1 MSDYENILPPQYC
14 VKGIAVKDD
23 ASGQR
28 QMKFTN
34 REEDYDEGEEG
45 EEDEEYEEGDEEEED
60 EGGHTVRPSGNTR
73 ACKRSKTYIEKISVK
88 QKTLLHNINIA
99 S

>member
-1 MSDYENILPPQYC
+1 MYKSYVLESFTIQIFPPQYRDI
-14 VKGIAVKDD
+14 GIARQDD
-23 ASGQR
+23 VSGQR
-28 QMKFTN
+28 HTKFTN

-73 ACKRSKTYIEKISVK
+73 ACKSHKTYV
-88 QKTLLHNINIA
+88 H
-99 S
+99 